1 MTRILALVAGIV
13 LIGYPAWL
21 LGDITIPLPAYRK
34 GGYADFLLF
43 AQALLAVYGGVLLG
57 IAVHWARAHRSRKRL
72 VPFGLFM
79 AGTYGVLALCIV
91 FFAGGIV
98 YGLMKYG
105 AFDKAV
111 GGNLWGMIVIF
122 WLVLGAFVSAGLALL
137 FYAWR
142 GPAGHAGRMPG
153 SGGSGAPRS

>member
-1 MTRILALVAGIV
+1 MTRILALVASAV

-21 LGDITIPLPAYRK
+21 LKDITVPIPAYRK
-34 GGYADFLLF
+34 GGSADFLLF

-57 IAVHWARAHRSRKRL
+57 IAMHWARANRSGHRL
-72 VPFGLFM
+72 LPFGLFR
-79 AGTYGVLALCIV
+79 AGIFGVLAVCIV
-91 FFAGGIV
+91 FFVGGIV

-111 GGNLWGMIVIF
+111 GGNLWGLIVIF

-142 GPAGHAGRMPG
+142 GPAGHTGMMPG
-153 SGGSGAPRS
+153 SGGSGAPHS

>member
-1 MTRILALVAGIV
+1 MTRILALVASIV

-21 LGDITIPLPAYRK
+21 LREITVPLPAYRK

-43 AQALLAVYGGVLLG
+43 AQALLAIYGGVLLG
-57 IAVHWARAHRSRKRL
+57 TVVHWARASRSGHRL
-72 VPFGLFM
+72 FPFGLFK
-79 AGTYGVLALCIV
+79 AGTYGVLAVCIV

-111 GGNLWGMIVIF
+111 GGNLWGLIVIF

-137 FYAWR
+137 LYAWR
-142 GPAGHAGRMPG
+142 GPAGHAGLTPG
-153 SGGSGAPRS
+153 SGGSGAPGS

>member
-1 MTRILALVAGIV
+1 MTRIFALVAGIV

-21 LGDITIPLPAYRK
+21 LGDITIPVPKYRK

-43 AQALLAVYGGVLLG
+43 TQVVLAVYGGVLLG
-57 IAVHWARAHRSRKRL
+57 IAVHWAAAKRSGQRL
-72 VPFGLFM
+72 VPFGLFR
-79 AGTYGVLALCIV
+79 AGIYGVLAACVV

-105 AFDKAV
+105 AFEKAV
-111 GGNLWGMIVIF
+111 GGNLWGLIVIF
-122 WLVLGAFVSAGLALL
+122 WLVSGASVSAGLALL

-142 GPAGHAGRMPG
+142 PAGPAGPMPG
-153 SGGSGAPRS
+153 SGGSGTSQ